1 MSVERQ
7 LVGGGL
13 GPHVVHQVAGGRL
26 GGQGSARLH
35 LQLDRPRSWWRD
47 RRPPGQRR
55 DRRPPGQRR
64 DRKTPGQRRDRRTPG
79 QRQSANPPSLASRVL
94 LLLELGQAGSVDLE
108 LAVLDEGAV
117 ALGVGEVPGGLAV
130 GADEGPEDGTG
141 DEARVGPELV
151 APALLLR
158 LSIGQAELAHV
169 TGGLHCPLH
178 SAPSTTV
185 DNLIRFLVASSSKC
199 HLILTAHYI
208 RILSLLGKVPTGRL
222 PVGN

>member
-7 LVGGGL
+7 LVGGGLLHSLGL

-26 GGQGSARLH
+26 GGQGSARLQ

-55 DRRPPGQRR
+55 DR
-64 DRKTPGQRRDRRTPG
+64 KTPG

-169 TGGLHCPLH
+169 TRGLHCPLQ
-178 SAPSTTV
+178 
-185 DNLIRFLVASSSKC
+185 
-199 HLILTAHYI
+199 
-208 RILSLLGKVPTGRL
+208 LGTF
-222 PVGN
+222 NNC

>member
-13 GPHVVHQVAGGRL
+13 LHSLGLGPHAVHQVAGGRL

-47 RRPPGQRR
+47 RRH
-55 DRRPPGQRR
+55 
-64 DRKTPGQRRDRRTPG
+64 PG

-178 SAPSTTV
+178 STARHLQQLLTT
-185 DNLIRFLVASSSKC
+185 
-199 HLILTAHYI
+199 
-208 RILSLLGKVPTGRL
+208 
-222 PVGN
+222 

>member
-13 GPHVVHQVAGGRL
+13 GSHVVHQVAGGRR
-26 GGQGSARLH
+26 GGQGSARLQ

-47 RRPPGQRR
+47 RRH
-55 DRRPPGQRR
+55 
-64 DRKTPGQRRDRRTPG
+64 PGQRRDRRTPG
-79 QRQSANPPSLASRVL
+79 QRRDRRIPGQRQSASRVLASRVL

-178 SAPSTTV
+178 STARQLQQLLTT
-185 DNLIRFLVASSSKC
+185 
-199 HLILTAHYI
+199 
-208 RILSLLGKVPTGRL
+208 
-222 PVGN
+222 

>member
-7 LVGGGL
+7 LVRGGLLHSLGL
-13 GPHVVHQVAGGRL
+13 GPHVVHQRPGGRV
-26 GGQGSARLH
+26 GGQGSARLQ

-47 RRPPGQRR
+47 RR
-55 DRRPPGQRR
+55 
-64 DRKTPGQRRDRRTPG
+64 TPGQRRDRRIPG
-79 QRQSANPPSLASRVL
+79 QRQSASRVLASRVL

-141 DEARVGPELV
+141 DEARVSPQLV

-158 LSIGQAELAHV
+158 LSIGQAELAHF

-178 SAPSTTV
+178 
-185 DNLIRFLVASSSKC
+185 
-199 HLILTAHYI
+199 
-208 RILSLLGKVPTGRL
+208 LGTF
-222 PVGN
+222 NT

>member
-7 LVGGGL
+7 LVGGGLLHSLGL
-13 GPHVVHQVAGGRL
+13 GPHVVHQVAGGRV
-26 GGQGSARLH
+26 GGQSSAMLQ

-47 RRPPGQRR
+47 RRPPGQRT
-55 DRRPPGQRR
+55 DRRILGQRR
-64 DRKTPGQRRDRRTPG
+64 DRGIPG
-79 QRQSANPPSLASRVL
+79 QRQSASRVFASRVL

-169 TGGLHCPLH
+169 TGGLHCPLQ
-178 SAPSTTV
+178 
-185 DNLIRFLVASSSKC
+185 
-199 HLILTAHYI
+199 
-208 RILSLLGKVPTGRL
+208 LGTF
-222 PVGN
+222 NNC

>member
-13 GPHVVHQVAGGRL
+13 LHSLGLGPHAVHQVAGGRL
-26 GGQGSARLH
+26 GGQGSARLQ

-47 RRPPGQRR
+47 R
-55 DRRPPGQRR
+55 
-64 DRKTPGQRRDRRTPG
+64 KTPGQRRDRRIPG
-79 QRQSANPPSLASRVL
+79 QRQSASRVLASRVL

-158 LSIGQAELAHV
+158 LSIGQAELAHF
-169 TGGLHCPLH
+169 TRGLHCPLH
-178 SAPSTTV
+178 FDTFNT
-185 DNLIRFLVASSSKC
+185 
-199 HLILTAHYI
+199 
-208 RILSLLGKVPTGRL
+208 
-222 PVGN
+222 

>member
-7 LVGGGL
+7 LVGGGLLHSLGL

-47 RRPPGQRR
+47 RR
-55 DRRPPGQRR
+55 
-64 DRKTPGQRRDRRTPG
+64 TPG

-94 LLLELGQAGSVDLE
+94 LLLELGQAGSVYLE

-158 LSIGQAELAHV
+158 LSI
-169 TGGLHCPLH
+169 
-178 SAPSTTV
+178 
-185 DNLIRFLVASSSKC
+185 
-199 HLILTAHYI
+199 
-208 RILSLLGKVPTGRL
+208 
-222 PVGN
+222 

>member
-7 LVGGGL
+7 LVGGGLLHSLGL
-13 GPHVVHQVAGGRL
+13 GPHVVHQVAGGRV
-26 GGQGSARLH
+26 GGQGSARLQ

-47 RRPPGQRR
+47 GRPPGQRR

-64 DRKTPGQRRDRRTPG
+64 DRKTPG

-108 LAVLDEGAV
+108 LALLDEGAV

-151 APALLLR
+151 APALPLR
-158 LSIGQAELAHV
+158 LSIGQAELAHI
-169 TGGLHCPLH
+169 TGGLHCPLQ
-178 SAPSTTV
+178 
-185 DNLIRFLVASSSKC
+185 
-199 HLILTAHYI
+199 
-208 RILSLLGKVPTGRL
+208 LGTF
-222 PVGN
+222 NNC